1 MVLGGASGGRDYWSL
16 LEVEVGQDSGEEDE
30 DWERKPGRLC
40 GGTVERKPWRRRS
53 HLVGRDSEAGAK
65 IIGLLLL
72 G

>member
-16 LEVEVGQDSGEEDE
+16 LEVEVGQDSGRGRRRLGEET
-30 DWERKPGRLC
+30 RVNL
-40 GGTVERKPWRRRS
+40 GGWDGGEETVEAPC
-53 HLVGRDSEAGAK
+53 GSEAGAN